1 MAGLASVI
9 VLSYLTGAV
18 PFGYIAGKLFKGID
32 IRKSGSG
39 NTGATNALRVL
50 GKKTGI
56 AVLLLD
62 FLKGVFCVLVI
73 SRTVIPGEAAL
84 PLEYIKLISFASAF
98 IGHIYPV
105 YLGFKGGKGVAVAAG
120 GASALSPLIFPL
132 CALVFSAVLIKTKY
146 VSAASLSAAWA
157 LVLVYPL
164 SLVFSSLSFYPLYEA
179 VFISAALLVTYRH
192 RANISRLIG
201 KNENRIG

>member
-1 MAGLASVI
+1 MADLASVI
-9 VLSYLTGAV
+9 ILSYFIGAV
-18 PFGYIAGKLFKGID
+18 PFGYLAGKFFKGID
-32 IRKSGSG
+32 IRSSGSG

-50 GKKTGI
+50 GKKNGI
-56 AVLLLD
+56 TVLILD
-62 FLKGVFCVLVI
+62 FLKGAFCVLVI
-73 SRTVIPGEAAL
+73 SRTAVFGEAVL
-84 PLEYIKLISFASAF
+84 SLEYIKLISFAAVF

-120 GASALSPLIFPL
+120 GASSLSPLVFPL
-132 CALVFSAVLIKTKY
+132 CTIVFSAVLIKTKY

-164 SLVFSSLSFYPLYEA
+164 SLIFRGLSFYPLYEA
-179 VFISAALLVTYRH
+179 VFISAAILVTYKH
-192 RANISRLIG
+192 RGNISRLIG